1 MLLLKKQKEHLKNK
15 GVLFHDFFVHFFC
28 SLKANVLNSNEANL
42 SYNLINLLKK
52 IILLFVYLFK
62 KEIVICIAN
71 KARYAHACY
80 LTKG

>member
-28 SLKANVLNSNEANL
+28 SLKANVLNSNETNL

-52 IILLFVYLFK
+52 INLIIYLFK
-62 KEIVICIAN
+62 KEIVIYIAN